1 MKNAYRLSVGVL
13 FLLIIWYN
21 INMKK
26 IWMNKTHSFR
36 DAEDFN
42 IKFWRNASAAAKFSA
57 LWQMVE
63 EFYKIRNKRGYK
75 LRLQRSVQNI
85 KQA

>member
-1 MKNAYRLSVGVL
+1 VGVL
-13 FLLIIWYN
+13 FLLRIWYN
-21 INMKK
+21 VVMKK
-26 IWMNKTHSFR
+26 IWENKTTSFKK
-36 DAEDFN
+36 AEDFN
-42 IKFWRNASAAAKFSA
+42 IEFWRNASTTTKFSA

>member
-1 MKNAYRLSVGVL
+1 
-13 FLLIIWYN
+13 
-21 INMKK
+21 MKK
-26 IWMNKTHSFR
+26 IWENRTISFKE
-36 DAEDFN
+36 AENFN
-42 IKFWRNASAAAKFSA
+42 NKFWKNASADAKFSA

>member
-1 MKNAYRLSVGVL
+1 
-13 FLLIIWYN
+13 
-21 INMKK
+21 MKK
-26 IWMNKTHSFR
+26 IWENRTISFKEAENFNNKFL
-36 DAEDFN
+36 
-42 IKFWRNASAAAKFSA
+42 KNASADAKFSA

>member
-1 MKNAYRLSVGVL
+1 MPE
-13 FLLIIWYN
+13 IWYN
-21 INMKK
+21 ITVKK
-26 IWMNKTHSFR
+26 VWVNKANSFKK
-36 DAEDFN
+36 AEDFN
-42 IKFWRNASAAAKFSA
+42 IKFWKSMNAYEKFSA
-57 LWQMVE
+57 LWQMVG

>member
-1 MKNAYRLSVGVL
+1 
-13 FLLIIWYN
+13 
-21 INMKK
+21 MKK
-26 IWMNKTHSFR
+26 VWVNKANSFKK
-36 DAEDFN
+36 AEDFN
-42 IKFWRNASAAAKFSA
+42 IKFWKSTNTYEKFSA

>member
-1 MKNAYRLSVGVL
+1 MAMR
-13 FLLIIWYN
+13 
-21 INMKK
+21 K
-26 IWMNKTHSFR
+26 IWENKTTSFKK
-36 DAEDFN
+36 AENFN
-42 IKFWRNASAAAKFSA
+42 IRFWRNASAAAKFSA
-57 LWQMVE
+57 LWHMVE